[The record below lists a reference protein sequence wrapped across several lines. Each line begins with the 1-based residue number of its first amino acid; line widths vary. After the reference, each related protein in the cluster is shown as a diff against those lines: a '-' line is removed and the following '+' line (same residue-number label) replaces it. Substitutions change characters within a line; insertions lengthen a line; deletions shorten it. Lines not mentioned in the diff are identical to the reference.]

1 MNRIHPTADVQ
12 PTAMIAD
19 DVEIG
24 AYAIIEDDVV
34 IGAGSV
40 IRPHAVVRRYT
51 RMGCGNFVDS
61 HAVLGGDPQDLKY
74 DPNTVSYLE
83 IGDNN
88 IFREGATISR
98 ATGNGQKTIV
108 GNRTFWMANSHA
120 GHNAIIHDNVVL
132 VNGALIAGHCRIDRG
147 AILPANGAI
156 HQFCW
161 VGENA
166 MFQGGTFVSMHV
178 PPFTVC
184 SGTNNVVSIN
194 AVGLKRRP
202 DLTVKDLREVKEAFN
217 ITYLSGVKLRG
228 AFERMNQETGWGKA
242 ATCFRD
248 FIGRVLAAE
257 PPYNR
262 GLCTH
267 ISRSG
272 QRFK

>member
-74 DPNTVSYLE
+74 DPNTVSCLE

-98 ATGNGQKTIV
+98 ATGNGQKNTQSEWV
-108 GNRTFWMANSHA
+108 PTPRHRGCGGVKHRRRES
-120 GHNAIIHDNVVL
+120 
-132 VNGALIAGHCRIDRG
+132 HCRGVSDPSRSRAKPQAASIPS
-147 AILPANGAI
+147 LPA
-156 HQFCW
+156 
-161 VGENA
+161 GETA
-166 MFQGGTFVSMHV
+166 C
-178 PPFTVC
+178 P
-184 SGTNNVVSIN
+184 
-194 AVGLKRRP
+194 
-202 DLTVKDLREVKEAFN
+202 
-217 ITYLSGVKLRG
+217 
-228 AFERMNQETGWGKA
+228 
-242 ATCFRD
+242 
-248 FIGRVLAAE
+248 
-257 PPYNR
+257 
-262 GLCTH
+262 
-267 ISRSG
+267 
-272 QRFK
+272 